1 MAQNESLQVRYGK
14 IVEAKLRSVSVF
26 AGLFNNRY
34 EGMPKA
40 GAVKIPV
47 RAEATASEY
56 TICTGIDLACPTTT
70 YETLVLDNDYAVNE
84 LIDGYVA
91 AAVPDGMIAERLD
104 SAGYALGAQIDTL
117 LAAAAEAGTGV
128 AATDSN
134 IVKQIIKTAAK
145 AKKAGVNPD
154 RIWIVLDPE
163 TEADVITDQLFVHAS
178 SDVKTGE
185 IGKLGGYPVYVSN
198 RLSKKYVVGNSDFCH
213 FVNEWMVLPDV
224 VDLRDGAHIGAS
236 AVQGREIFG
245 YKITKPATVFVSAN

>member
-1 MAQNESLQVRYGK
+1 MSQNESLQVRYGAL
-14 IVEAKLRSVSVF
+14 VEAKLRSVSVF
-26 AGLFNNRY
+26 ANIFNNRY

-47 RAEATASEY
+47 RAEATTSAYS
-56 TICTGIDLACPTTT
+56 ICAGVDINCPTTT
-70 YETLVLDNDYAVNE
+70 YKTLVLDNDEAVNE
-84 LIDGYVA
+84 LIDGYTA
-91 AAVPDGMIAERLD
+91 AAVPDKLVAERLD
-104 SAGYALGAQIDTL
+104 SAGYALGAKIDTL

-154 RIWIVLDPE
+154 TIWIVLDPE

-178 SDVKTGE
+178 ADVKAGE
-185 IGKLGGYPVYVSN
+185 IGRLGGYPVYVSN
-198 RLSKKYVVGNSDFCH
+198 RLTKKYVVGNSDFCH
-213 FVNEWMVLPDV
+213 FVNEWMVEPEV
-224 VDLRDGAHIGAS
+224 VDLKDGAHIGAS

-245 YKITKPATVFVSAN
+245 YLVSKPETVFVSAN